1 MLGLIIN
8 SYCAECNGRP
18 LVFVLKLDEAEVLRE
33 KKFERVSLTLM
44 NRALDPEIQRNDE
57 RYFSVQSEQEIWPIG
72 CFQVE
77 KESHEILNWVF
88 EQTRFPEVIA
98 AQNAG
103 QLLEV
108 PGRGSFTVEWHLSA
122 DMKTIKCM
130 NGLQHGPSCKMN
142 CIYCEQKH
150 ERAKTVTAA
159 DAERTATTRG
169 KGEWQ
174 GGLFASRIRAEPVD
188 AATHPRWKQVLPIP
202 LSRTHM
208 CTLHALV
215 RICEKILHLH
225 FMFIWNMQDNARKTE
240 AIDLMEKS
248 LSAIGV
254 ESGNCVLKQDVKK
267 SGKSGNVVM
276 KPSLRGGVAIKLFGP
291 SSWSTH
297 TRVWKDVTMSE
308 MNNLENGQAKIKRQR
323 VWETLEDLVPYF
335 TGLVLSPDQRRDCKH
350 RMDAFGAAYIN
361 AFGEG
366 HVTHY
371 IVSFWCHVHC

>member
-1 MLGLIIN
+1 M
-8 SYCAECNGRP
+8 
-18 LVFVLKLDEAEVLRE
+18 LKLDEAEVLRE

-44 NRALDPEIQRNDE
+44 NRALDPEIQSNDE

-77 KESHEILNWVF
+77 KESYEILNWVF
-88 EQTRFPEVIA
+88 QQTKFPEVIK
-98 AQNAG
+98 AQSEG
-103 QLLEV
+103 QELEV
-108 PGRGSFTVEWHLSA
+108 PGRGSFTVEWHMSA

-130 NGLQHGPSCKMN
+130 NGLQHGPCCKMN
-142 CIYCEQKH
+142 CIYCEQKY
-150 ERAKTVTAA
+150 ERAKTITAA
-159 DAERTATTRG
+159 EAELIATSRG

-174 GGLFASRIRAEPVD
+174 GGLFASRIRAEPVN
-188 AATHPRWKQVLPIP
+188 ASTHARWKQVLPIP

-215 RICEKILHLH
+215 RICEKILHMH
-225 FMFIWNMQDNARKTE
+225 FTFIWTMQDEARKTE
-240 AIDLMEKS
+240 AIDLMEKT

-267 SGKSGNVVM
+267 SGTTGNVVM
-276 KPSLRGGVAIKLFGP
+276 KPSLRGGVALKLFRP

-297 TRVWKDVTMSE
+297 SRVWKEVIISE
-308 MNNLENGQAKIKRQR
+308 MNNLENGQAKMKRQR

-335 TGLVLSPDQRRDCKH
+335 TGLVLSSEQRRNCRV
-350 RMDAFGAAYIN
+350 RMDEFGVAFIA

-371 IVSFWCHVHC
+371 IVSLPPHEH